1 MQNSRAHINTQ
12 KIKGIIA
19 CHIHRGEQVCA
30 DKINQGGFPPPGHAR
45 KWGPE
50 HIKPMM
56 AGEISLKP
64 VTRQKYY
71 HVGTTVSRT
80 VHDIVFRNSAT
91 NSGFLRAAILEK
103 IEREGLI

>member
-1 MQNSRAHINTQ
+1 MSNNSVIRAQ

-19 CHIHRGEQVCA
+19 INIHRGEQHAA

-56 AGEISLKP
+56 AGEISLKKIKDP
-64 VTRQKYY
+64 EKRIISAGILRDVY
-71 HVGTTVSRT
+71 
-80 VHDIVFRNSAT
+80 DIIFRNSVT
-91 NSGFLRAAILEK
+91 NSEFVRQAIFEK
-103 IEREGLI
+103 IEREGLR

>member
-1 MQNSRAHINTQ
+1 MNSRAHINTK

-19 CHIHRGEQVCA
+19 VNIHRGEQVCA

-56 AGEISLKP
+56 AGEISLKVKP
-64 VTRQKYY
+64 KKEKLIISAAICPET
-71 HVGTTVSRT
+71 
-80 VHDIVFRNSAT
+80 HDIIFRNSVT
-91 NSGFLRAAILEK
+91 NSEFVRQAIFEK
-103 IEREGLI
+103 IEREGLK